1 MTGFVLASIVVIY
14 LAVLGAL
21 LIIAMDGDN
30 PIAFIGA
37 ALWLTLGLG
46 IAFQSA
52 INADRKGPCVTYE
65 MRMVYDPALKIAR
78 QARVCAE
85 RGEWVE

>member
-1 MTGFVLASIVVIY
+1 MTGFVLASVFVLY

-21 LIIAMDGDN
+21 LIIAIDGDN

-37 ALWLTLGLG
+37 VLWFTLGIG
-46 IAFQSA
+46 IVFQSA
-52 INADRKGPCVTYE
+52 INADQKGPCITYE
-65 MRMVYDPALKIAR
+65 MKMVYDPALKSTR
-78 QARVCAE
+78 QARVCTE